1 MNYSKYF
8 NANLT
13 NLILRS
19 ILLFILL
26 GLFFIVQTTQ
36 AQVDSLSDAPSAKK
50 EVRLQN
56 KKGKKLLKAQK
67 NQEKF
72 LASLNQK
79 DSTQITPKELKKLAA
94 SNKEIKQ
101 LEKELAIPKI
111 NKNKLLNDLSKDTN
125 ADPYLKEYAKYKKV
139 KKPTSFESA
148 VKTTNSELLK
158 NKKLDK
164 GLKDTQ
170 KIKGVKTDSASLVA
184 KGKQYGLA
192 ELNRQ
197 GEVKALKKEL
207 KPYLGSPYLK
217 GYTLKDLDSLNAD
230 SLKVIAKNTFNNLD
244 KVLEK
249 ELSKRAEMVAF
260 KADMAKM
267 KEFKNLPEN
276 YKKQFDQYSDT
287 EYLQKEGVSR
297 AVKEASKYLAEHQT
311 KLTAAQTKLS
321 NLKKK
326 YSSVP
331 NSKDL
336 STATKRNSLKGK
348 PFKERLVLGANI
360 QLVSTQPL
368 IIDTSP
374 VVGYKIDKR
383 FSIDVGVTYRVRLTE
398 YPKNSTGTPRNAKD
412 ELTYGY
418 RAFSE
423 YIFWKGFYVHG
434 EYERISKEFE
444 VKSATNTPTDLFQR
458 KWVEAALLGVGKSY
472 NINGKVKGSISL
484 LYNFIY
490 NIEEQV
496 YPSPWVFRFGFNFK

>member
-8 NANLT
+8 NDNLT

-19 ILLFILL
+19 TLLFILL

-36 AQVDSLSDAPSAKK
+36 AQVDSLSVLKADKNEKHIQAKK
-50 EVRLQN
+50 E
-56 KKGKKLLKAQK
+56 KKLLKAQQK
-67 NQEKF
+67 QDK
-72 LASLNQK
+72 LITRLNRK
-79 DSTQITPKELKKLAA
+79 DSSQITPKELKKLAA

-111 NKNKLLNDLSKDTN
+111 SKSKLLSDLSKDTN

-139 KKPTSFESA
+139 KKPTSIAGA
-148 VKTTNSELLK
+148 VKTTNIELLK
-158 NKKLDK
+158 NKELDK
-164 GLKDTQ
+164 ALKDTQ
-170 KIKGVKTDSASLVA
+170 RIKGVKTDSASLVA

-192 ELNRQ
+192 ELNKQ
-197 GEVKALKKEL
+197 EEAKAFKKEL

-249 ELSKRAEMVAF
+249 ELSKRAEMIAF
-260 KADMAKM
+260 KKEMALM

-297 AVKEASKYLAEHQT
+297 AVKEASKYLAEHQS
-311 KLTAAQTKLS
+311 KLTEAQSKLS
-321 NLKKK
+321 KLKKK

-348 PFKERLVLGANI
+348 PFKERLVLGGNL

-368 IIDTSP
+368 IIDASP
-374 VVGYKIDKR
+374 VVGYKINKR
-383 FSIDVGVTYRVRLTE
+383 FSIAAGASYRARLTE
-398 YPKNSTGTPRNAKD
+398 YPKNNTVTPRRAKD

-434 EYERISKEFE
+434 EYERMSKEFE
-444 VKSATNTPTDLFQR
+444 VKSVTNTPTDLFQR

-472 NINGKVKGSISL
+472 SINNKVKGSINL

-490 NIEEQV
+490 DNKEQV
-496 YPSPWVFRFGFNFK
+496 YPSPWVFRFGFKLK

>member
-1 MNYSKYF
+1 MNFSKYF

-19 ILLFILL
+19 TLLFILL
-26 GLFFIVQTTQ
+26 GLFFIVQTTE
-36 AQVDSLSDAPSAKK
+36 AQVDSLSVLKADKNA
-50 EVRLQN
+50 EHIQG
-56 KKGKKLLKAQK
+56 KKGKKLLKAQQK
-67 NQEKF
+67 QDK
-72 LASLNQK
+72 LITRLNRK
-79 DSTQITPKELKKLAA
+79 DSSQITPKELKKLAA

-111 NKNKLLNDLSKDTN
+111 NKSKLLNDISKDSN
-125 ADPYLKEYAKYKKV
+125 ADPYLKQYAKYKKF
-139 KKPTSFESA
+139 KKPTSIESA

-158 NKKLDK
+158 NKELDIAI
-164 GLKDTQ
+164 KDSQ
-170 KIKGVKTDSASLVA
+170 KIKGVKTDSASVVA

-192 ELNRQ
+192 ELNKQ
-197 GEVKALKKEL
+197 EEVKAIKKEL
-207 KPYLGSPYLK
+207 KSYLGSPYLK

-230 SLKVIAKNTFNNLD
+230 SLKVIAKNTFSNLD

-276 YKKQFDQYSDT
+276 YKKQFDQYSDA

-321 NLKKK
+321 KLKKK

-348 PFKERLVLGANI
+348 PLKERIILGANI

-368 IIDTSP
+368 IIDASP
-374 VVGYKIDKR
+374 VVGYKINRR
-383 FSIDVGVTYRVRLTE
+383 FSIAAGATYRARLTE
-398 YPKNSTGTPRNAKD
+398 YPKNSTVTPRNAKD

-418 RAFSE
+418 RVFSE
-423 YIFWKGFYVHG
+423 YIFWKGFYAHA
-434 EYERISKEFE
+434 EYERMSQEFE
-444 VKSATNTPTDLFQR
+444 VKSATNTLTDLFQR

-472 NINGKVKGSISL
+472 NINGKVKGNINL

-490 NIEEQV
+490 NNKEQV
-496 YPSPWVFRFGFNFK
+496 YPSPWVFRFGFELK